1 MKHHKKTNTNKI
13 RAGIVGAGL
22 MGFWHAHAARKVGG
36 KVVAVF
42 DIDKTN
48 ADSLAAKHSNA
59 KSFDNLEKMLAD
71 VSPSVL
77 HVCTP
82 TETHKKIAEI
92 AIKAGVN
99 LLIEKPIVQT
109 AEETVSL
116 YKLALRHKV
125 ILCPV
130 HQFVFQD
137 GVINAKKLLPQIGQI
152 VHLQANICSA
162 GGTGLDKN
170 QIQTIAEDI
179 LPHPLSLMQTFLGDD
194 LTTEDWNSFRLNNGE
209 LRVSGKARKTS
220 LSIFVS
226 MNSRPTLN
234 SFQIFGTNG
243 TIHLDLFHGY
253 SIIESGK
260 TSKTRKIL
268 HPFDSALRN
277 LSAATLNLGRRSLR
291 GESAYPGLR
300 RLIDEFYQAIKGKP
314 LPITSAEAI
323 AVAQIRDIL
332 INKSE
337 PPA

>member
-1 MKHHKKTNTNKI
+1 MNTDNNKTNTITI
-13 RAGIVGAGL
+13 RAAIVGAGL
-22 MGFWHAHAARKVGG
+22 MGFWHAHAAQKAGS

-42 DIDKTN
+42 DINKTI
-48 ADSLAAKHSNA
+48 ADSLAAKFSDA
-59 KSFDNLEKMLAD
+59 KSFDNLEKMLAET
-71 VSPSVL
+71 SPDAL

-82 TETHKKIAEI
+82 TETHKNIAEI
-92 AIKAGVN
+92 AIKQNVN

-116 YKLALRHKV
+116 YDLAVKHNV

-137 GVINAKKLLPQIGQI
+137 GVQKAKNLLPNIEQI

-162 GGTGLDKN
+162 GGTNLDSN
-170 QIQTIAEDI
+170 QIDTIANDI
-179 LPHPLSLMQTFLGDD
+179 LPHPLSLIQTFLGGV
-194 LTTEDWNSFRLNNGE
+194 LPMEDWNICRPSNGE
-209 LRVSGKARKTS
+209 LRVSGKSKETS
-220 LSIFVS
+220 IGIFIS

-253 SIIESGK
+253 SVVESGEI
-260 TSKTRKIL
+260 SKTKKIL
-268 HPFDSALRN
+268 HPFDFSLRN
-277 LSAATLNLGRRSLR
+277 FTAATLNLGRRSLR

-300 RLIDEFYQAIKGKP
+300 RLIDEFYQAINGKS
-314 LPITSAEAI
+314 LPISPAEAI

-332 INKSE
+332 LQKTK
-337 PPA
+337 